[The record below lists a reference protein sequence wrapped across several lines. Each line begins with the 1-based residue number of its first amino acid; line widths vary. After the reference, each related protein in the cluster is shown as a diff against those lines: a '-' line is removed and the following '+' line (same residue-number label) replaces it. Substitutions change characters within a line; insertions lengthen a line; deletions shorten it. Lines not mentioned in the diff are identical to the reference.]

1 MGIQQDGKNRANAA
15 PQAPPQRS
23 RTPARAAT
31 PKAAPKPAPKAMGP
45 PAPKRHGK
53 EQRTGKRPNGRR
65 PDADR
70 TRAWPFLP
78 ATALRAHV
86 LDDDNDDDFAAVLA
100 AAEEAERDDDWLD
113 CADFDDIDDEEGS
126 LAAQLLAQIQ

>member
-1 MGIQQDGKNRANAA
+1 MQC
-15 PQAPPQRS
+15 P
-23 RTPARAAT
+23 
-31 PKAAPKPAPKAMGP
+31 
-45 PAPKRHGK
+45 GK
-53 EQRTGKRPNGRR
+53 EQRTGKRPFANGR
-65 PDADR
+65 
-70 TRAWPFLP
+70 TP
-78 ATALRAHV
+78 ATPLRAQV